1 MKTDEIKKLLDAF
14 YEGNTSPEE
23 ELLLKNYFNSS
34 DVANELLDE
43 KEIFLG
49 FFEHSPVVV
58 PNALEAKLE
67 RLIDTLD
74 KENKKKK
81 LTVKNMVTWLSV
93 AASVAILI
101 SVGFHLNKGAIQG
114 DNQALV
120 ESVNSKMSEKEVV
133 EVENALLLLAANFN
147 KGLGQIDEVK
157 GNFDRTSN
165 ILNETFK

>member
-34 DVANELLDE
+34 DVADELLDE
-43 KEIFLG
+43 KQIFLG
-49 FFEHSPVVV
+49 FFEYSPISV
-58 PNALEAKLE
+58 PNSLESKLE
-67 RLIDTLD
+67 NLIDVLD
-74 KENKKKK
+74 KRNEKKK
-81 LTVKNMVTWLSV
+81 LTLKNMVTWISV

-101 SVGFHLNKGAIQG
+101 SVGFYVNNGALRG

-120 ESVNSKMSEKEVV
+120 ESVNSKMSAEEVV

-157 GNFDRTSN
+157 GSFERTSD